1 MTDRA
6 IVEEA
11 DGGEGEYLLIKR
23 RGKETLKCIVEDA
36 DNTGLCLNLIFEE
49 HGVREK
55 LNLRMGHANYQLLRE
70 KLSDQRHIQVKTKNS
85 QSVSSAVN
93 ARAKGS
99 VNLSKRG
106 KNAREIGKSQ
116 IKSKRGQKDSVQPIY
131 RRMKEKVKN
140 SAEAF
145 SKQELA
151 VLKAKNVE
159 NDEEAGLEWGV
170 YAKVRV
176 GNQIVRFEAKSQ
188 TKIEENETKSV
199 HLFASDDLTKQIS
212 EMTSE
217 AREGGEGEAELSS
230 QAGGEDETRVG
241 SETGELRSKKGQKSA
256 QQPPPA
262 IAVTPQNKIRAPYN
276 NNNAKPKP
284 KRLMA
289 SDDDENWEVGP
300 GFSGSAPPKK
310 KARKMTTSTPKPS
323 FALVKSKRGGRSAR
337 GGNKGIRGG
346 HGIKRGGRGA
356 PKKGGDNIGRGSGLA
371 ISVPS
376 DKGECSGLKT
386 KRASPRPLIS
396 DISNDEEE
404 SNVNKSFMN
413 NSPEDTESSNSS
425 DFGELL
431 KPKKR
436 RTHK

>member
-1 MTDRA
+1 MTERA

-11 DGGEGEYLLIKR
+11 DGGEGECLLIKK

-49 HGVREK
+49 YGVREK
-55 LNLRMGHANYQLLRE
+55 LNLRMGHANYHLLRE
-70 KLSDQRHIQVKTKNS
+70 KLSDQRHIQIKTKNS
-85 QSVSSAVN
+85 QSVSSAAVN

-99 VNLSKRG
+99 VNVSKRG
-106 KNAREIGKSQ
+106 KNARDIGKSQ
-116 IKSKRGQKDSVQPIY
+116 IKSKRGEKLSVQPIY
-131 RRMKEKVKN
+131 RRMKEKVKS
-140 SAEAF
+140 SAESF

-151 VLKAKNVE
+151 VLRSQNVE
-159 NDEEAGLEWGV
+159 NDGEAGLEWGV

-188 TKIEENETKSV
+188 TKIEESETKSV
-199 HLFASDDLTKQIS
+199 QLFASDDLTKQI
-212 EMTSE
+212 TSE
-217 AREGGEGEAELSS
+217 ARVGGEDEAELSS

-241 SETGELRSKKGQKSA
+241 SETGERRSKKGQKSA

-284 KRLMA
+284 KRLIA
-289 SDDDENWEVGP
+289 SDDEEEDWEVGP

-310 KARKMTTSTPKPS
+310 KARKMTTSTPKPGFTS
-323 FALVKSKRGGRSAR
+323 VKSKRGGRGAR
-337 GGNKGIRGG
+337 GGNKGIRGR
-346 HGIKRGGRGA
+346 HGTKRGGRGA
-356 PKKGGDNIGRGSGLA
+356 PKKGGDNIGRGSGRT
-371 ISVPS
+371 ISGPS
-376 DKGECSGLKT
+376 DKGECSGVQT
-386 KRASPRPLIS
+386 KKACPQPLIS
-396 DISNDEEE
+396 DISNDEED

-413 NSPEDTESSNSS
+413 NSSGTESSHSS
-425 DFGELL
+425 DFGDLL